1 MKNVNELEE
10 RVLEILYQKSISSP
24 LWITESEIYWSIPD
38 MNVTERDV
46 REALDRLVYQRRVM
60 KKVGK
65 YQIEKVEFLAIKERL
80 DSPVSLG
87 LSESVGQNNNV
98 EKESGG
104 KNCSRPSVR
113 EWNGQGLVSLL
124 VCLSCIIF
132 GFLLCLLLM
141 NHKQNQ
147 PFSFPEL
154 QLPQNQLQ
162 VSDRSVF
169 LSSKKEN
176 QTKNLRKIETEFT
189 EQQKVNRLLN
199 LQADSVRM
207 SVERLRAYVSETNN
221 KQNARLQEER
231 DLILTVS
238 LLLVGLL
245 VILVIALLVRKKE

>member
-98 EKESGG
+98 EKESGE
-104 KNCSRPSVR
+104 KPCSRPSVR
-113 EWNGQGLVSLL
+113 EWNVQGLVSLL

-132 GFLLCLLLM
+132 GFFLCLLLM
-141 NHKQNQ
+141 NHKQDQ